1 MGSWLTRFRQV
12 GDFENDDS
20 LTDAVLRM
28 FASMVFGELWSE
40 VANGAGRYFEA
51 TTTISADG
59 SASYEEPEAHYS
71 TIRVVYVDADGRETP
86 LRELR
91 QQDEPYAKGVTGE
104 ATAYTLVDDQLYLY
118 PTPSSGTYKWYYL
131 QQATDLSAYADDDV
145 VDVVCPAGEQ
155 FFTWGVVAL
164 ALARQQKDARM
175 AIAERERARGDLQFW
190 AGQRNFSEP
199 KQRLAE
205 VDDDVIR
212 TPGDWEPWR

>member
-1 MGSWLTRFRQV
+1 
-12 GDFENDDS
+12 
-20 LTDAVLRM
+20 
-28 FASMVFGELWSE
+28 
-40 VANGAGRYFEA
+40 
-51 TTTISADG
+51 
-59 SASYEEPEAHYS
+59 
-71 TIRVVYVDADGRETP
+71 
-86 LRELR
+86 
-91 QQDEPYAKGVTGE
+91 VTGE